1 MSPGRNS
8 VMRQF
13 RKYRRDLFIVAGFF
27 LLPLL
32 LFGEVTLGGRTMLPV
47 DNLFQWAPWSAVAA
61 ELGVEIPQNAL
72 IGDLIIQNY
81 AWKHFILNSLRGGEL
96 PLWNPYLFAGAP
108 FLAAGQHF
116 AYYPFS
122 LVFLALPLAQAYGW
136 YTVSQLWLAGVLLY
150 VFGRVLGLRRAAAAL
165 AGLIY
170 QGCGFMV
177 VSAAVFPMIIGAAA
191 WLPLLLAC
199 IEKIVTTAGSHTEQR
214 AAAFPWVT
222 LGAMAL
228 GLQTLAGHIEFTIYT
243 LLVMAAYAAW
253 RLLPHALQTIRTTY
267 HTSPP
272 ITHHVSRI
280 THHAPMEHR
289 PRTDGTSA
297 TPHVTRPVAWLLAL
311 VLLGLMLGAVQL
323 IPLYEVGQ
331 TNFRQDA
338 TTLAQVRDYAFP
350 PRRILTL
357 ALPNFFGNPTHHG
370 YVDIFSGQTIPFTI
384 NLNGEP
390 NPHGAYTSNWG
401 FKNYVEGAIYLGIL
415 PLFLA
420 ILAVFSALGRPPVAD
435 HPSPVAEP
443 ALSTLSDSRRA
454 AGHRSHIIFFIVLA
468 LFSLALI
475 FGTPLYALLYYGLP
489 FVNQLHTPFRWV
501 FPLSICVAVLAG
513 FGADYLRRLEVRDW
527 RLKASR
533 HSLISTFKSPFPL
546 AAVAFGSGILLLV
559 GLFASRAFYGV
570 LEPMIERLFMGLAL
584 AADAFPNTRAFYSYE
599 LRQLLV
605 LGIMLV
611 ATGVVL
617 WLSRAGRGRRPLWPF
632 LAAAV
637 IMLDLYL
644 AHGTFNAAVDPAL
657 LDYKPALVQWLQA
670 QKTDSPWRLTTFTP
684 QGDKPLNA
692 NTGWLFDLQDI
703 RGYDS
708 LIPRQYTAYMA
719 TIEPQNELS
728 FNRVQPIVRWQSL
741 NSPLLDVLGVKY
753 IITAETIDLPKL
765 QLAWEGEGLR
775 VYENLAVAPRAYTL
789 PRTATAVVAD
799 ALVAMTELDPRN
811 YVIVETG
818 DWQSEIISP
827 ISPLPSPLSNPQSP
841 ISNSYQG
848 AEIVSYSN
856 LEVVARAN
864 VVEPSWLVLNDS
876 YFPGWKAFVRPV
888 ASGEEDE
895 QEVTVTRVNGNFRG
909 VMLEPDEESSE
920 LLVRFRYSPSSFWL
934 GGLTS
939 FMGAVILLF
948 AAVIWGWR
956 RYYRPGGTLTNTR
969 SIAKNSLAPMALSLF
984 NKAIDFV
991 FAMFYLRLLG
1001 PADAGSFATAIATAG
1016 IFEIIANF
1024 GLDILLIREVS
1035 QERSRAPHFL
1045 LNTTILRLGAA
1056 AIATLPIIILVL
1068 GTGLISNPLS
1078 AAEIIAI
1085 ALIMIGMVFSGMSKG
1100 ITGLFY
1106 VYEEAETPAAMTTI
1120 TTILKVVLGVV
1131 VLLLGT
1137 GFVGLAA
1144 VSIAVNVITLAIL
1157 AALAFRRFDLAG
1169 PWRLDWDLQ
1178 RRMVRLG
1185 YPLMLIHLLQTVFIS
1200 IDVVLLRLMLT
1211 NGEEVAG
1218 WYSSAYKWFNALQ
1231 IVPSFFTL
1239 ALFPIISR
1247 EIKHSLDAARRMY
1260 QMSLK
1265 LMLLLALPVAA
1276 VTSLMAYPL
1285 VDLLAGDQFLP
1296 HGAIALQIV
1305 IWSIPIGWLNS
1316 VTNYVLI
1323 ALGLERMQPRAFA
1336 LAVGFNIVA
1345 NLLFIPAFTYVTA
1358 AVTTILSEVMLLIVF
1373 DYYLRQRLP
1382 GLSWPRFTWRPLL
1395 ATAAMLVAMWLG
1407 SQIHLAAGLALG
1419 LGAYVT
1425 GLGLLRVFGDEERR
1439 ILHAILPAPLT
1450 ARIRL
1455 VDDEF

>member
-1 MSPGRNS
+1 
-8 VMRQF
+8 MRRF
-13 RKYRRDLFIVAGFF
+13 RKSRRDLFIVAGFF

-32 LFGEVTLGGRTMLPV
+32 LFGEVTLGGRTMLPL
-47 DNLFQWAPWSAVAA
+47 DNLFQWAPWAAVAG

-72 IGDLIIQNY
+72 IGDLVVQNY
-81 AWKHFILNSLRGGEL
+81 AWKRFILNSLRSGEM
-96 PLWNPYLFAGAP
+96 PLWNPYLFAGVP

-122 LVFLALPLAQAYGW
+122 LLFLVLPLAQAYGW
-136 YTVSQLWLAGVLLY
+136 YTVSQLWLAGVLMY
-150 VFGRVLGLRRAAAAL
+150 VFGRVLGLRRAAATL

-199 IEKIVTTAGSHTEQR
+199 IEKIVTTSDGDTER
-214 AAAFPWVT
+214 HMAAFPWAA
-222 LGAMAL
+222 LGAVAL
-228 GLQTLAGHIEFTIYT
+228 GLQILAGHIEFTIYT

-253 RLLPHALQTIRTTY
+253 RLLPLTPHASRTT
-267 HTSPP
+267 HLRS
-272 ITHHVSRI
+272 SL
-280 THHAPMEHR
+280 
-289 PRTDGTSA
+289 
-297 TPHVTRPVAWLLAL
+297 WLFAM

-338 TTLAQVRDYAFP
+338 ATLAQVRSYAFP
-350 PRRILTL
+350 PRRLLTL

-370 YVDIFSGQTIPFTI
+370 YVDVFSGETIPFSV
-384 NLNGEP
+384 NVKGEP
-390 NPHGAYTSNWG
+390 NPHGAHSSYWG

-420 ILAVFSALGRPPVAD
+420 LLGIYSGLRR
-435 HPSPVAEP
+435 SPV
-443 ALSTLSDSRRA
+443 T
-454 AGHRSHIIFFIVLA
+454 GHRSPVIRGRSQIAFFVTLG

-489 FVNQLHTPFRWV
+489 FINQLNTPFRWV

-513 FGADYLRRLEVRDW
+513 FGADYLRRLEIRDSISN
-527 RLKASR
+527 LQ
-533 HSLISTFKSPFPL
+533 SLISNLQSLIPF
-546 AAVAFGSGILLLV
+546 ASGTLLLV
-559 GLFASRAFYGV
+559 ALFASRIFYAA
-570 LEPMIERLFMGLAL
+570 LEPTVEQLFMGLAL
-584 AADAFPNTRAFYSYE
+584 AADAFPDARAFYSYE

-605 LGIMLV
+605 LGVMLI
-611 ATGVVL
+611 ASGVVL
-617 WLSRAGRGRRPLWPF
+617 WLSRAGAGGRRPLWPF
-632 LAAAV
+632 LAAGV
-637 IMLDLYL
+637 IALDLYL
-644 AHGTFNAAVDPAL
+644 AHGGFNAAVDPAL
-657 LDYKPALVQWLQA
+657 LDYKPALIQWLEA
-670 QKTDSPWRLTTFTP
+670 RKTAEPWRLTTFAP
-684 QGDKPLNA
+684 HGDKPLNA
-692 NTGWLFDLQDI
+692 NAAWLFDLQDV

-708 LIPRQYTAYMA
+708 MIPRQYTAYMA
-719 TIEPQNELS
+719 AIEPQNELP
-728 FNRVQPIVRWQSL
+728 FNRVQPIARWQSL

-753 IITAETIDLPKL
+753 VITAEAIDLPKL

-775 VYENLAVAPRAYTL
+775 IYENLAAAPRAYTL
-789 PRTATAVVAD
+789 PQTATAVVEDSLA
-799 ALVAMTELDPRN
+799 AMTELDPRN
-811 YVIVETG
+811 YVLLERG
-818 DWQSEIISP
+818 DWGLEVEQSISN
-827 ISPLPSPLSNPQSP
+827 LQSP
-841 ISNSYQG
+841 ISNLYQG

-856 LEVVARAN
+856 IEVVVR
-864 VVEPSWLVLNDS
+864 VSVTEPSWLVLNDS
-876 YFPGWKAFVRPV
+876 HFPGWKAFVRP
-888 ASGEEDE
+888 AESGEEGE
-895 QEVTVTRVNGNFRG
+895 QEVTITRVNGNFRG
-909 VMLEPDEESSE
+909 VLLEPDEESSH
-920 LLVRFRYSPSSFWL
+920 LLLRFRYSPSSFWL

-939 FMGAVILLF
+939 FMGGVILLF

-956 RYYRPGGTLTNTR
+956 RYYRPESTLTNTH

-984 NKAIDFV
+984 NKVIDFV
-991 FAMFYLRLLG
+991 FAMFYLRVLG

-1024 GLDILLIREVS
+1024 GLDILIIRDVA
-1035 QERSRAPHFL
+1035 QDRSKAPYYL
-1045 LNTTILRLGAA
+1045 LNTTVLRLAAGAA
-1056 AIATLPIIILVL
+1056 ASVPIIVLVV

-1078 AAEIIAI
+1078 TAEIIAI
-1085 ALIMIGMVFSGMSKG
+1085 AFIMVGMVFSGMSKG

-1106 VYEEAETPAAMTTI
+1106 VYEEAETPAAMTTV
-1120 TTILKVVLGVV
+1120 TTILKVALGVLA
-1131 VLLLGT
+1131 LLMGA

-1144 VSIAVNVITLAIL
+1144 VSIAVNIITLVIL
-1157 AALAFRRFDLAG
+1157 AALAFRRFNLAG
-1169 PWRLDWDLQ
+1169 PWRLDWQLQ

-1247 EIKHSLDAARRMY
+1247 EIKKSLDAARRMY

-1276 VTSLMAYPL
+1276 VTSFMAYPL
-1285 VDLLAGDQFLP
+1285 VELLAGDQFLP

-1336 LAVGFNIVA
+1336 LAVGFNIIA
-1345 NLLFIPAFTYVTA
+1345 NLLFIPAFTYTTA
-1358 AVTTILSEVMLLIVF
+1358 AVTTILSEVLLLVVF

-1382 GLSWPRFTWRPLL
+1382 GLNWPRFTWRPLL
-1395 ATAAMLVAMWLG
+1395 ATAAMIVAMWFG
-1407 SQIHLAAGLALG
+1407 SQIHLVAGMTLGLGVYAAGLW
-1419 LGAYVT
+1419 
-1425 GLGLLRVFGDEERR
+1425 LLRVFGDEERR
-1439 ILHAILPAPLT
+1439 ILHTILPAPLS

-1455 VDDEF
+1455 IDDEF

>member
-1 MSPGRNS
+1 MTGLAN
-8 VMRQF
+8 
-13 RKYRRDLFIVAGFF
+13 RRDLLIVAGFF

-47 DNLFQWAPWSAVAA
+47 DNLFQWAPWATAA
-61 ELGVEIPQNAL
+61 SGLGVEIPQNAL

-81 AWKHFILNSLRGGEL
+81 AWKRFILNSLSGGEI

-122 LVFLALPLAQAYGW
+122 LLFLVLPLAQAYGW
-136 YTVSQLWLAGVLLY
+136 YTVSQLWLAGLLMY
-150 VFGRVLGLRRAAAAL
+150 VFGRVLGLRRAAATL

-191 WLPLLLAC
+191 WLPLLLAS
-199 IEKIVTTAGSHTEQR
+199 IEKIVATTGSHTER
-214 AAAFPWVT
+214 HASAFPWAA
-222 LGAMAL
+222 LGAIAL
-228 GLQTLAGHIEFTIYT
+228 GLQILAGHIEFTIYT

-253 RLLPHALQTIRTTY
+253 RLLPSAYRWHIGHA
-267 HTSPP
+267 
-272 ITHHVSRI
+272 SRI
-280 THHAPMEHR
+280 THHASRITHHASR
-289 PRTDGTSA
+289 ITHLRTSA
-297 TPHVTRPVAWLLAL
+297 WLFAM

-331 TNFRQDA
+331 TNFRQDTA
-338 TTLAQVRDYAFP
+338 TLTEVRGYAFP
-350 PRRILTL
+350 PRRLLTL
-357 ALPNFFGNPTHHG
+357 ALPNFFGNPTHHS
-370 YVDIFSGQTIPFTI
+370 YVDVLSGETIPFTV
-384 NLNGEP
+384 NAQGEL
-390 NPHGAYTSNWG
+390 NPHGAHTSNWG

-420 ILAVFSALGRPPVAD
+420 LLGIYSGLHR
-435 HPSPVAEP
+435 SPVIGRGSP
-443 ALSTLSDSRRA
+443 VIR
-454 AGHRSHIIFFIVLA
+454 GRSQIAFFFVLG
-468 LFSLALI
+468 LFSLAFI

-513 FGADYLRRLEVRDW
+513 FGADYLRRSEIRDW
-527 RLKASR
+527 RLNRRWHTGQSPIS
-533 HSLISTFKSPFPL
+533 SLQSPILL
-546 AAVAFGSGILLLV
+546 ALVAFGSGVFLLA
-559 GLFASRAFYGV
+559 GLFASRIFYRA
-570 LEPMIERLFMGLAL
+570 LEPTVERVFVGLAL
-584 AADAFPNTRAFYSYE
+584 AADAFPDARAFYSYE

-605 LGIMLV
+605 LGMILL
-611 ATGVVL
+611 ASGVVL
-617 WLSRAGRGRRPLWPF
+617 WLSRSGAAGRRPLWPF
-632 LAAAV
+632 LAAGV
-637 IMLDLYL
+637 IALDLYL
-644 AHGTFNAAVDPAL
+644 AHGGFNAAVDPAL
-657 LDYKPALVQWLQA
+657 LDYKPALIQWLEA
-670 QKTDSPWRLTTFTP
+670 QKTAEPWRLTSFAP
-684 QGDKPLNA
+684 HGDKPLNA
-692 NTGWLFDLQDI
+692 NAGWLFDLQDV

-708 LIPRQYTAYMA
+708 MIPRQYTAYVA
-719 TIEPQNELS
+719 AIEPQNELP
-728 FNRVQPIVRWQSL
+728 FNRVQPVANWESL

-753 IITAETIDLPKL
+753 VVTAETIDLPKL

-775 VYENLAVAPRAYTL
+775 VYENLAAAPRAYTL
-789 PRTATAVVAD
+789 PQTATAVVED
-799 ALVAMTELDPRN
+799 ALAAMTEELDPRN
-811 YVIVETG
+811 YVVVETG
-818 DWQSEIISP
+818 DWRSEINSP
-827 ISPLPSPLSNPQSP
+827 ISNLQSP
-841 ISNSYQG
+841 ISNLYQG
-848 AEIVSYSN
+848 TEIVSYSN
-856 LEVVARAN
+856 IEVVVRAS
-864 VVEPSWLVLNDS
+864 VSQPSWLILNDS
-876 YFPGWKAFVRPV
+876 YFPGWKAFVRP
-888 ASGEEDE
+888 ADSEEEVE
-895 QEVTVTRVNGNFRG
+895 QEVAITRVNGNFRG
-909 VMLEPDEESSE
+909 VLLQPDEESGE

-934 GGLTS
+934 GGLAS
-939 FMGAVILLF
+939 FMGGVILLF

-956 RYYRPGGTLTNTR
+956 RYYRPEDTLTNTR

-984 NKAIDFV
+984 NKVIDFV
-991 FAMFYLRLLG
+991 FAMFYLRVLG

-1016 IFEIIANF
+1016 IFEIISNF
-1024 GLDILLIREVS
+1024 GLDILIIREVA
-1035 QERSRAPHFL
+1035 QDRSKAPYYL
-1045 LNTTILRLGAA
+1045 LNTTVLRLAAGAVA
-1056 AIATLPIIILVL
+1056 SVPIIVLVV

-1078 AAEIIAI
+1078 TAEIIAI
-1085 ALIMIGMVFSGMSKG
+1085 VLIMIGMVFSGMSKG

-1106 VYEEAETPAAMTTI
+1106 VYEEAETPAAMTTV
-1120 TTILKVVLGVV
+1120 TTILKVALGVL
-1131 VLLLGT
+1131 VLLLGA
-1137 GFVGLAA
+1137 GFVGLAT
-1144 VSIAVNVITLAIL
+1144 VSIVVNVITLTIL

-1169 PWRLDWDLQ
+1169 PWRLDWQLQ

-1247 EIKHSLDAARRMY
+1247 EIKNSLDAARRMY

-1265 LMLLLALPVAA
+1265 LMLLLALPIAA
-1276 VTSLMAYPL
+1276 VTSFMAYPL

-1296 HGAIALQIV
+1296 QGAIALQLV

-1336 LAVGFNIVA
+1336 LAVGFNVVA
-1345 NLLFIPAFTYVTA
+1345 NLLFIPAFTYVA
-1358 AVTTILSEVMLLIVF
+1358 ASVTTILSEVVLLIVF
-1373 DYYLRQRLP
+1373 SYYLQQRLP
-1382 GLSWPRFTWRPLL
+1382 GLNWFRFAWRPLL
-1395 ATAAMLVAMWLG
+1395 ATAAMIVAMWFGGQL
-1407 SQIHLAAGLALG
+1407 HLAAGMALG
-1419 LGAYVT
+1419 LGVYAA
-1425 GLGLLRVFGDEERR
+1425 GLWLLRVFGHEERR